1 MVNITVHDWK
11 RISEKHRI
19 MKENISDVAQERR
32 YNYKTCNNQMIQLSG
47 DLDEKL
53 LNSFPQDKFPA
64 PTLPRYDNLY
74 LSEMFYITEKDDNLR
89 RFRSRRLLCKFAI
102 NYLDEVNKV
111 FYNNK
116 KNFNILKRN
125 IRKICEPV

>member
-1 MVNITVHDWK
+1 MVNITVDDWK
-11 RISEKHRI
+11 RISEQHRI
-19 MKENISDVAQERR
+19 MKENISNVAQERR

-53 LNSFPQDKFPA
+53 LNSFPQYRFPA
-64 PTLPRYDNLY
+64 PTLPGYDNLY
-74 LSEMFYITEKDDNLR
+74 LTDMFYITEKDDNLR